1 MKARNKMNDI
11 EIAQVTLDTPD
22 GPVTLLNTRDI
33 REVIEKYIGYE
44 FASYISEFL
53 VEVDEEEAYAKERA
67 CTDADAIAEENDYL
81 RTQLLETQEI
91 LTQVTDDITQKSR
104 LNKNDLF
111 IKLLALVDS
120 INTVL

>member
-1 MKARNKMNDI
+1 MNDI

-22 GPVTLLNTRDI
+22 GPVTFLNTRDI
-33 REVIEKYIGYE
+33 REVLEKYIGYE
-44 FASYISEFL
+44 FASYVSDFL
-53 VEVDEEEAYAKERA
+53 IEVDEEQAYAEARA
-67 CTDADAIAEENDYL
+67 YTDADAIAEENDYL

-91 LTQVTDDITQKSR
+91 LTQITDDITQKQR

-111 IKLLALVDS
+111 NKLLALIDA

>member
-33 REVIEKYIGYE
+33 REVLEKYVGYE
-44 FASYISEFL
+44 FASYISNCL
-53 VEVDEEEAYAKERA
+53 IEVDEEQAYAEARA
-67 CTDADAIAEENDYL
+67 YTDADAIEEENGYL
-81 RTQLLETQEI
+81 RGQLLEVQEI
-91 LTQVTDDITQKSR
+91 LTQITDDITQKSR

-111 IKLLALVDS
+111 IKLLALIDS
-120 INTVL
+120 INTIL

>member
-1 MKARNKMNDI
+1 MKDI
-11 EIAQVTLDTPD
+11 DIAQVTLDTPD

-33 REVIEKYIGYE
+33 REVLEKYVGYE

-53 VEVDEEEAYAKERA
+53 VEVNEEETYAKERA

-81 RTQLLETQEI
+81 RSQLVETQEV
-91 LTQVTDDITQKSR
+91 LTEITDDITQKQR

-111 IKLLALVDS
+111 NKLLALIDS